1 MTFTELRSPEAR
13 MRQAR
18 HNPKTTLPYD
28 FDVVTRRLNQPVRLV
43 GPALTSVPPIVGE
56 LVFFEPFHAMGDE
69 RIPGWRASGRL
80 YGSDL
85 RLVRYTRVHIE
96 VNGWSE
102 QSCEVRVRPVTRRIA
117 NWGKRRRHRYYRLAH
132 DAADELVRAIDLAVR
147 RHVATIAL
155 EGSIPFCPGT
165 PPTAVLPSGGRI

>member
-1 MTFTELRSPEAR
+1 MTFSELRSPEVR
-13 MRQAR
+13 MQHLRQNSKR
-18 HNPKTTLPYD
+18 VLPYD
-28 FDVVTRRLNQPVRLV
+28 FDVVTRRCNQRVSSV
-43 GPALTSVPPIVGE
+43 GPALASVPPVVGE
-56 LVFFEPFHAMGDE
+56 LCFTEAFRAFGDE
-69 RIPGWRASGRL
+69 RFPGWRASGRL